1 MKSKKILLV
10 DDDELI
16 LLTLAGY
23 LKTEGFEVDM
33 ADSGQ
38 EAIKMLDK
46 VSSYDLI
53 ITDLRMHGEHGVDVL
68 KKAQEVN
75 VNLPALVIS
84 GFSKES
90 PLFKEAIEL
99 KPSGHLFKP
108 FSEEMFLEKVHTC
121 LLKAN

>member
-23 LKTEGFEVDM
+23 LKVEGFEVDM

-38 EAIKMLDK
+38 KAIKMLDK
-46 VSSYDLI
+46 DSSYDLT
-53 ITDLRMHGEHGVDVL
+53 ITDLRMHGEHGVDVI
-68 KKAQEVN
+68 KKVKEVN
-75 VNLPALVIS
+75 VHLPVLVIS
-84 GFSKES
+84 GFSKDS

-108 FSEEMFLEKVHTC
+108 FSEEKFLEKVHTC